1 MTTLKDHNNFPV
13 TDHKDVEMC
22 NLPRKEFCF
31 SVCLVA
37 SVLYKLGYQNVS
49 PDLGISQLLFLKYS
63 AHIFPFN
70 SSVILIIEQC

>member
-13 TDHKDVEMC
+13 TGHKDVEMC

-49 PDLGISQLLFLKYS
+49 PDLGISQLLILQMNFLL
-63 AHIFPFN
+63 H
-70 SSVILIIEQC
+70 SSSLLLLGLQ